1 MTSFVFVGPT
11 LPAAEVAGTG
21 DVVCLP
27 PVAQGDLYRAAR
39 RRPRAI
45 GIIDGYF
52 SGAPSVWH
60 KEILWAISQGV
71 PVFGSAS
78 MGALRAAEL
87 HRFGMRGVGRI
98 FEAFRDGALEDD
110 DEVAIVHGP
119 AELGYI
125 QASEAMVNIRETL
138 ARAEV
143 EGVLAAPS
151 RRALEAF
158 GKSLFFTQRN
168 WEALL
173 EGAARLG
180 VAESELAALSDF
192 LPLGRVDQKRADA
205 LEMLAA
211 MRGPTD
217 DLESERPKFNF
228 EWTHFWDEFVRSSEA
243 GRAASDQARVVEELR
258 LEGLEAYTRVEAMA
272 LLRFVAASGGGRAA
286 PAVAREALQ
295 QTLTSI
301 RDRLGLYSRSDL
313 DRWMA
318 RNDLDVA
325 STETLVAN
333 ETGLRALRDRLTRKL
348 EPFILDELRLSG
360 AYEKFAER
368 ARKKSDALA
377 ASDAGRTPSG
387 SLTAA
392 LRIWFFERRLQ
403 RPAPD
408 DVEAFAR
415 RLGFSDAT
423 DLDAAAWRERVYLK
437 ITQADKIA

>member
-11 LPAAEVAGTG
+11 LPAAEVAGIG

-27 PVAQGDLYRAAR
+27 PVAQGDLYRAAQ

-119 AELGYI
+119 AELGYL

-173 EGAARLG
+173 LGAAKLG

-192 LPLGRVDQKRADA
+192 LPRGRIDQKRADA

-211 MRGPTD
+211 MRGPMD

-228 EWTHFWDEFVRSSEA
+228 EWTHFWDEFVRSPEA
-243 GRAASDQARVVEELR
+243 GRAASDQLRVVEELR
-258 LEGLEAYTRVEAMA
+258 LEGLEAYARVEAMA

-286 PAVAREALQ
+286 PAVARKALQ
-295 QTLTSI
+295 QNLTSI
-301 RDRLGLYSRSDL
+301 RDRLCLYTRSDL

-325 STETLVAN
+325 SMETLVAN
-333 ETGLRALRDRLTRKL
+333 DTGLRALRDRSRRDL

-360 AYEKFAER
+360 AYEKLAER

-403 RPAPD
+403 RPPPD
-408 DVEAFAR
+408 DVEDFAR
-415 RLGFSDAT
+415 RLGFSGAE
-423 DLDAAAWRERVYLK
+423 DLDAAVWRERTVSGN
-437 ITQADKIA
+437 